1 MVATA
6 LVLLFSHVVG
16 WHIDR
21 DRETCSSNGLQAC
34 RIDPGIQESKTC
46 VQHGTVRCVSILHVG
61 SHEWVMGNMLEQ
73 QFQRQ
78 CMISC
83 IIRSGSGDQFQDG
96 GDMFSPTPS
105 SDEEDAH
112 SPTVAELKRAQAAHA
127 RAAKKKRGCQ
137 AHPRRWIC

>member
-1 MVATA
+1 
-6 LVLLFSHVVG
+6 
-16 WHIDR
+16 
-21 DRETCSSNGLQAC
+21 
-34 RIDPGIQESKTC
+34 
-46 VQHGTVRCVSILHVG
+46 
-61 SHEWVMGNMLEQ
+61 MGNMLEQ

-112 SPTVAELKRAQAAHA
+112 LPTVAELKRAQAVHA
-127 RAAKKKRGCQ
+127 RAAKQKKRLPGSS
-137 AHPRRWIC
+137 ATVDLLTRNSP